1 MNSNG
6 GNMKQYNQDD
16 IRRYV
21 EGKMSAAEM
30 HGIEKAA
37 LDDPFLADA
46 IDGFTTAIQ
55 HSGSSEVV
63 ISRERLQEEFN
74 ERIKK
79 SERKQ
84 TPVINIKWWQ
94 AAAAAAII
102 ITAGVLGYQSYKDKK
117 DDPVLSLN
125 EKTVSAAD
133 SALSKTDSSGSKAST
148 TRSNADTATSSTDV
162 ASAKAEDFAPA
173 TSAPGIKEAE
183 ESPERQDDLKATL
196 NKVAKLQRV

>member
-46 IDGFTTAIQ
+46 IDGYSTAIQ
-55 HSGSSEVV
+55 HSGSSEVM
-63 ISRERLQEEFN
+63 ISRQGLQEEFN

-84 TPVINIKWWQ
+84 APVINIKWWQ
-94 AAAAAAII
+94 AVAAAAII

-117 DDPVLSLN
+117 ADPVLSLN

-133 SALSKTDSSGSKAST
+133 TALSKAVSANDSKADT
-148 TRSNADTATSSTDV
+148 NADERCCHQKQPV
-162 ASAKAEDFAPA
+162 LRLLKPVIH
-173 TSAPGIKEAE
+173 PQKLLPLLRKIKKKN
-183 ESPERQDDLKATL
+183 PMG
-196 NKVAKLQRV
+196 